1 MMGIWKLYGTA
12 VTWSGGATMLEC
24 FDYLRELNTVSMLTR
39 LSLSILF
46 GGLIGLDRQRKH
58 RPAGF
63 RTHMLVCM
71 GAALT
76 MLLSQYEHN
85 MLQTLWAEQAS
96 LVGAKVDVARFGAQ
110 VINGIG
116 FLGAGTIIVTS
127 RQKVKGL
134 TTAAGLWA
142 AACMGLA
149 IGAGFYEC
157 VLLAF
162 VLIFIAVRTL
172 PFVEDSLLKKARN
185 MNIYVEF
192 RSIGDIS
199 PILGRIKSYNVH
211 IYEVEL
217 QREGLDKRENPCAI
231 FSIRL
236 NESVSHTRILASISE
251 LDTVYNIEEI

>member
-1 MMGIWKLYGTA
+1 MG
-12 VTWSGGATMLEC
+12 TMLST
-24 FDYLRELNTVSMLTR
+24 ELSMLGEICIR
-39 LSLSILF
+39 LVAAVLL
-46 GGLIGLDRQRKH
+46 GGLIGWER
-58 RPAGF
+58 AGTNHDAGL
-63 RTHMLVCM
+63 RTHIIVCLGAATIMVVSELAVVHYHIETELLRM
-71 GAALT
+71 GAQIV
-76 MLLSQYEHN
+76 S
-85 MLQTLWAEQAS
+85 
-96 LVGAKVDVARFGAQ
+96 
-110 VINGIG
+110 GIG
-116 FLGAGTIIVTS
+116 FLGAGSILIDGN
-127 RQKVKGL
+127 RIRGI
-134 TTAAGLWA
+134 TTAAGIWTT
-142 AACMGLA
+142 ACIGIA